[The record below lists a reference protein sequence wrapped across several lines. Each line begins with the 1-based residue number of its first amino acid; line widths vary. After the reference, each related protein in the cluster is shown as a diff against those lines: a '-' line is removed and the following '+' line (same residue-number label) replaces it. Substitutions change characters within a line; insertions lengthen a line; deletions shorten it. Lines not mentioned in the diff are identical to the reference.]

1 MNNNI
6 LYKNSSQKYIELT
19 EALTIA
25 NKGLNKCEEELEV
38 LKELYNKAHNNM
50 QLMYKKRSKAIQEVV
65 ELRAK
70 LLK

>member
-6 LYKNSSQKYIELT
+6 LYKNSSQKYTELT

-25 NKGLNKCEEELEV
+25 NKELNKCEEQLEV
-38 LKELYNKAHNNM
+38 SKELYNKAHNNM